1 MLPFVSGGDIATLG
15 QWPWIVSLSY
25 LGRPF
30 CSGTLIAEDW
40 VVTAGHCV
48 AMLVS
53 VIDIYVFVWS
63 TIIAKFILLQCFLIQ
78 ESVI

>member
-1 MLPFVSGGDIATLG
+1 MYFNVYFVSECGEQSPNLMLPFISGGDIATLG

-30 CSGTLIAEDW
+30 CSGTLISEDW

-53 VIDIYVFVWS
+53 VINNYVF
-63 TIIAKFILLQCFLIQ
+63 C
-78 ESVI
+78 